1 MIISQKFMLSM
12 HFDKDYLSVVW
23 LNIYGT
29 HSYSCSQSF
38 LDLVERGA
46 VEFLAVT
53 LLLRLGG
60 FGGGISLPVVSL
72 FSIIFTEP
80 NG

>member
-1 MIISQKFMLSM
+1 M
-12 HFDKDYLSVVW
+12 W

-38 LDLVERGA
+38 FDSVERGA

-60 FGGGISLPVVSL
+60 FGGGISLTVAS
-72 FSIIFTEP
+72 FSTIFTEP
-80 NG
+80 NRYNIMVTFLSNIYLWPGT